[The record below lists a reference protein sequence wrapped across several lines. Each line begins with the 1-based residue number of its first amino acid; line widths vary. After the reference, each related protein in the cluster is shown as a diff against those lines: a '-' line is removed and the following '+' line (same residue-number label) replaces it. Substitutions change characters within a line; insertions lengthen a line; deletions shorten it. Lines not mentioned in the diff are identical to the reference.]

1 MFIDEIY
8 EQVLIEK
15 GGKPTTAHIEA
26 CKQKFLTENGKK
38 IEMDDHDYVITV
50 KQIENGYQGFRRK
63 HPEFPEHGF
72 RRYVWV
78 QKVVHGHE
86 DEARVL
92 FLACGW
98 KELTPEQ
105 IGLTELAKIACT

>member
-15 GGKPTTAHIEA
+15 GGKPTTAHIEV
-26 CKQKFLTENGKK
+26 CKQKFFTEDGKQ
-38 IEMDDHDYVITV
+38 IEMSFCDRVITL

-63 HPEFPEHGF
+63 HPEFPEHSF
-72 RRYVWV
+72 RRHVWV
-78 QKVVHGHE
+78 QQVVHGHE
-86 DEARVL
+86 DEARRV
-92 FLACGW
+92 FRACGW

-105 IGLTELAKIACT
+105 IGL